1 MLFTVTQFHIS
12 NTSNGGVSVEVCK
25 FLEECYCWVATSE
38 IDGNIS
44 WKCCIIL
51 KCVMYIL
58 MDSFLLFTSILLKML
73 EFHSLCYKKKRY
85 VKKQFDFSF
94 VNL

>member
-1 MLFTVTQFHIS
+1 
-12 NTSNGGVSVEVCK
+12 
-25 FLEECYCWVATSE
+25 
-38 IDGNIS
+38 
-44 WKCCIIL
+44 
-51 KCVMYIL
+51 MYIL
-58 MDSFLLFTSILLKML
+58 MDSFLLFTNILLKML